1 MTHDE
6 LVAEFSEYR
15 RKTDAKIRQL
25 TAQLSGL
32 TNSSQAPV
40 INVQNPRPERC
51 AWDFHTDADG
61 VTHATP
67 KPIT

>member
-1 MTHDE
+1 MTLEE
-6 LVAEFSEYR
+6 LEVRVRKLEAENR
-15 RKTDAKIRQL
+15 RIN
-25 TAQLSGL
+25 AQLNAV
-32 TNSSQAPV
+32 TNSATSPV
-40 INVQNPRPERC
+40 INVNNPRPERC